1 MVKKVKPIEVI
12 KGKTY
17 KNFKG
22 HYRTVKDIFETAQ
35 GVNVLYIDDT
45 NTERIVK
52 IDTFRQW
59 VKKNYY

>member
-1 MVKKVKPIEVI
+1 MKDIKPIAIVI
-12 KGKTY
+12 GKTY

-22 HYRTVKDIFETAQ
+22 HWRTVLGIIEAADGLK
-35 GVNVLYIDDT
+35 VKYIDDT

-52 IDTFRQW
+52 IDSFRQW